1 MTLIIAA
8 QGKSFVV
15 LGADSRET
23 VEPRVSGFAPMRVE
37 VNIAQKIINVS
48 PHSAVLICGDA
59 GQAQYVLHR
68 FIDDRDD
75 VDADASQIAEDFKEF
90 CRQEARAV
98 ADVPKYPNYFPDYG
112 FIIAGLDKSRGR
124 FKIPKCYTLQSTQGF
139 RMNYGKEGFALE
151 GKPMLAYYLFEKH
164 YERTDK
170 EEPDAL
176 CELVGRTLYDTR
188 RIDGDRSRLLPT

>member
-1 MTLIIAA
+1 MTSRPWDL
-8 QGKSFVV
+8 
-15 LGADSRET
+15 LG
-23 VEPRVSGFAPMRVE
+23 
-37 VNIAQKIINVS
+37 
-48 PHSAVLICGDA
+48 
-59 GQAQYVLHR
+59 
-68 FIDDRDD
+68 
-75 VDADASQIAEDFKEF
+75 
-90 CRQEARAV
+90 RQEARAV

-188 RIDGDRSRLLPT
+188 RIDGDVGGELKMALIRPEGFDWVPDEDVQGRYISDHW